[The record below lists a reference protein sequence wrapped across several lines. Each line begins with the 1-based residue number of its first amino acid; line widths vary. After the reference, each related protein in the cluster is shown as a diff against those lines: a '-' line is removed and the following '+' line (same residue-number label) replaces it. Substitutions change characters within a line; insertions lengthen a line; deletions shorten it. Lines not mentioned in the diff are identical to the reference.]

1 MLLADR
7 VVVISGVGPGLGR
20 ATARACAREGAA
32 VGLLARD
39 AARLEQVAAEIRAG
53 GGRALP
59 VPTDVARP
67 EDCRAA
73 AEAVAGAF
81 GGIDVVVNSAFR
93 MDPGSPVAEADLA
106 AWRKVFDVNV
116 FGAVQLTQACLPA
129 LRRRA
134 GGAVVM
140 VASMSA
146 RKIRPREGAYA
157 ASKAA
162 LLSLTR
168 TLALELAPERIR
180 VNAVVPGWMWGPN
193 VEAYVA
199 WQARERGVAQEEV
212 VAGITAAIP
221 LGEIP
226 PQEDVAEVIV
236 FLASDRAR
244 SITGQ
249 AIDVN
254 GGEWTG

>member
-1 MLLADR
+1 MLLDR
-7 VVVISGVGPGLGR
+7 KVVVISGVGPGLGR
-20 ATARACAREGAA
+20 ATALACAREGAA

-39 AARLEQVAAEIRAG
+39 ADRVDQIAGEIRDA
-53 GGRALP
+53 GGRAVAAP
-59 VPTDVARP
+59 ADVSRP
-67 EDCRAA
+67 EDCEAA
-73 AEAVAGAF
+73 AATAAEAF
-81 GGIDVVVNSAFR
+81 GGIDAVVHSAFR
-93 MDPGSPVAEADLA
+93 MDPGRPAADA
-106 AWRKVFDVNV
+106 DPAVWRRVFDVNL
-116 FGAVQLTQACLPA
+116 FGALHLTRACLPE
-129 LRRRA
+129 LRRR
-134 GGAVVM
+134 GGGSVVM

-193 VEAYVA
+193 VQAYVR
-199 WQARERGVAQEEV
+199 WQSESRGVPPEDVIAE
-212 VAGITAAIP
+212 ITAAIP

-226 PQEDVAEVIV
+226 PQEDVAEAIV
-236 FLASDRAR
+236 FLASERAR

-249 AIDVN
+249 ALDVN